1 MCDQPRKVLVI
12 AGSATDLD
20 QCVTGLEYLEMAIKA
35 GTINAS
41 SHLKVISAH
50 RNLPCLVNKL
60 TELYRHGSPFVPDVV
75 VAGAGWSNALTG
87 IIWALLRYV
96 IKVTTPVIAVC
107 FQDLS
112 GAPEAAERDLAAY
125 LSVRYV
131 PGSDIVMLPP
141 SSYGDDFLQAVRFA
155 VEGELP
161 ECKLPREREPGD
173 YSIADALTL
182 ARAKQAERTS

>member
-1 MCDQPRKVLVI
+1 MSNQPRRVLVI

-20 QCVTGLEYLEMAIKA
+20 QCVGGLEYLKAAIKTGTANA
-35 GTINAS
+35 G

-50 RNLPCLVNKL
+50 RNLPELIDVL
-60 TELYRHGSPFVPDVV
+60 TALYHDKSSFVPDVI

-87 IIWALLRYV
+87 IVWALLRYV

-112 GAPEAAERDLAAY
+112 GAPEAIERDLAAY
-125 LSVRYV
+125 LSVKYV
-131 PGSDIVMLPP
+131 PGSDIVLLPP
-141 SSYGDDFLQAVRFA
+141 STYGDDFLQAVRFA
-155 VEGELP
+155 VEGDLP
-161 ECKLPREREPGD
+161 VCNLPREREPID

-182 ARAKQAERTS
+182 ARAKQAERTT